1 VLIGALGDVHG
12 DFESV
17 RRIQGRHPEVGSWL
31 CVGDLA
37 DDHGCYQALAAPVHF
52 IKGNNDGFDAITNG
66 TLPSNVHFLRNG
78 QLHVI
83 GGVRVAGLGGTL
95 APTWYDTPAAD
106 LPHPGRSTP
115 RATAQADRRRHFVR
129 QEVVACQALG
139 AVDVF
144 MTHEAPR
151 PYIVARSKGSRG
163 LDAGKAPV
171 NEVLA
176 VLRPRLHLFGHHHRF
191 SEQDREGVRS
201 VGLDL
206 VSRSYLLI
214 DAETMTYTAVQS
226 GEPS

>member
-1 VLIGALGDVHG
+1 MLIGALGDVHG

-17 RRIQGRHPEVGSWL
+17 RRIQGRHAEVTSWL

-37 DDHGCYQALAAPVHF
+37 DDEGAYQAFAAPVYF
-52 IKGNNDGFDAITNG
+52 IKGNNEGFDAITEG
-66 TLPSNVHFLRNG
+66 RLPPDVHFLRNG

-83 GGVRVAGLGGTL
+83 GGLRVAGLGGTL
-95 APTWYDTPAAD
+95 APTWYDRAAAD
-106 LPHPGRSTP
+106 LPHPVKSTA

-129 QEVVACQALG
+129 EEVIACQALG
-139 AVDVF
+139 AVDLF

-151 PYIVARSKGSRG
+151 PYIVARSTGGRG
-163 LDAGKAPV
+163 IDAGKTPV

-201 VGLDL
+201 VGLDV

-214 DAETMTYTAVQS
+214 DSETMTYRSIQS
-226 GEPS
+226 GGPS